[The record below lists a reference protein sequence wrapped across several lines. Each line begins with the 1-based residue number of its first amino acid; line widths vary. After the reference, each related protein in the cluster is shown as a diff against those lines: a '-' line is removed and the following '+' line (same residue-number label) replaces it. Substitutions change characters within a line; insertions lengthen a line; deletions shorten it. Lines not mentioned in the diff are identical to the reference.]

1 MADTVNTRPQPQRRL
16 GGGPVGLRL
25 AEIAAVVLAVLV
37 IGWLAVTAAY
47 RLQDAAFFAAL
58 MACGTVTSLGQR
70 WLGEPSRRSGAAW
83 VDLQSVWILATV
95 LLLPP
100 VYGVL
105 APLVLEPSAARG
117 TRGRWSQITDVASFV
132 LAVAG
137 AGAVAH
143 LIAPDGVPLT
153 AAVAGVEPLR
163 LGVAAA
169 AAAVTFT
176 AINAAMIAESVH
188 REAGG
193 RRLDALGGPSGVAVE
208 LGTQCTGALVA
219 AAWAHGWAYGLL
231 TLPPL
236 VLLQRSLQHT
246 ELLQAART
254 DAKTGLANS
263 SYWLRLGADQ
273 ARRGAR
279 SGTPMAVALIDLDH
293 FKRVNDRHG
302 HLIGDEALCAVS
314 RELTEVSRPGDV
326 VSRFGGEEFAVL
338 MTATTRK
345 DAPAVADRL
354 RRAVA
359 ATTFLADSSR
369 SDTLTASVGLAH
381 SDDLGWDCERL
392 LRAADTALYE
402 AKASGRNRVVLA
414 TGDAQRM
421 TA

>member
-1 MADTVNTRPQPQRRL
+1 MGQPKRGLFSRSAA
-16 GGGPVGLRL
+16 LRL
-25 AEIAAVVLAVLV
+25 AEVSSVVLAVVVIVALV
-37 IGWLAVTAAY
+37 VTAEF
-47 RLQDAAFFAAL
+47 RLDDALLFGAL

-70 WLGEPSRRSGAAW
+70 WLGAQGRRPGAAW

-100 VYGVL
+100 VYAVL
-105 APLVLEPSAARG
+105 APLALEPSAPRG
-117 TRGRWSQITDVASFV
+117 TRGRWSEVTDVASFV
-132 LAVAG
+132 LAAAAAVV
-137 AGAVAH
+137 VAH
-143 LIAPDGVPLT
+143 LIAPDAVPLT
-153 AAVAGVEPLR
+153 SAVAGVDPLR

-176 AINAAMIAESVH
+176 AINAATIAEAV
-188 REAGG
+188 RWETRG
-193 RRLDALGGPSGVAVE
+193 RRLDILGGPSGIAVE
-208 LGTQCTGALVA
+208 FGTQCTGALVA
-219 AAWAHGWAYGLL
+219 AAWAQGWAYGLV

-302 HLIGDEALCAVS
+302 HLVGDEALCAVS
-314 RELTEVSRPGDV
+314 RELTDVSRPGDV

-338 MTATTRK
+338 MTDTTRQ

-359 ATTFLADSSR
+359 ATTFLADSS
-369 SDTLTASVGLAH
+369 SGEPLTASVGLAH

-414 TGDAQRM
+414 TGDVERM

>member
-1 MADTVNTRPQPQRRL
+1 MGQPKR
-16 GGGPVGLRL
+16 GLFSRSAALWL
-25 AEIAAVVLAVLV
+25 AEVPSVVLAVVVIVALV
-37 IGWLAVTAAY
+37 VTAEF
-47 RLQDAAFFAAL
+47 RLDDALLFGAL
-58 MACGTVTSLGQR
+58 MASGTATSLGQR
-70 WLGEPSRRSGAAW
+70 WLGAQGRRPGAAW

-100 VYGVL
+100 VYAVL
-105 APLVLEPSAARG
+105 APLALEPSAPRG
-117 TRGRWSQITDVASFV
+117 TRGRWSEVTDVASFV
-132 LAVAG
+132 LAAAAAAV
-137 AGAVAH
+137 VAH
-143 LIAPDGVPLT
+143 LIAPDAVPLT
-153 AAVAGVEPLR
+153 SAVAGVDPLR

-176 AINAAMIAESVH
+176 AINAATIAEAV
-188 REAGG
+188 RWETRG
-193 RRLDALGGPSGVAVE
+193 RRLDILGGPSGIAVE
-208 LGTQCTGALVA
+208 FGTQCTGALVA
-219 AAWAHGWAYGLL
+219 AAWAQGWAYGLV

-302 HLIGDEALCAVS
+302 HLVGDEALCAVS
-314 RELTEVSRPGDV
+314 RELTDVSRPGDV

-338 MTATTRK
+338 MTDTTRQ

-359 ATTFLADSSR
+359 ATTFLADSS
-369 SDTLTASVGLAH
+369 SGEPLTASVGLAH

-414 TGDAQRM
+414 TGDVERM

>member
-1 MADTVNTRPQPQRRL
+1 MGQPKRGLFSRSAA
-16 GGGPVGLRL
+16 LRL
-25 AEIAAVVLAVLV
+25 AEVSSVVLAVVVIVALV
-37 IGWLAVTAAY
+37 VTAEF
-47 RLQDAAFFAAL
+47 RLDDALLFGAL

-70 WLGEPSRRSGAAW
+70 WLGAQGRRPGAAW

-100 VYGVL
+100 VYAVL
-105 APLVLEPSAARG
+105 APLALEPSASRG
-117 TRGRWSQITDVASFV
+117 TRGRWSEVTDVASFV
-132 LAVAG
+132 LAAAAAVV
-137 AGAVAH
+137 VAH
-143 LIAPDGVPLT
+143 LIAPDAVPLT
-153 AAVAGVEPLR
+153 SAVAGVDPLR

-176 AINAAMIAESVH
+176 AINAATIAEAV
-188 REAGG
+188 RWETRG
-193 RRLDALGGPSGVAVE
+193 RRLDILGGPSGIAVE
-208 LGTQCTGALVA
+208 FGTQCTGALVA
-219 AAWAHGWAYGLL
+219 AAWAQGWAYGLV

-236 VLLQRSLQHT
+236 VLLQRSLRHT

-302 HLIGDEALCAVS
+302 HLVGDEALCAVS
-314 RELTEVSRPGDV
+314 RELTDVSRPGDV

-338 MTATTRK
+338 MTDTTRQ

-359 ATTFLADSSR
+359 ATTFLADSS
-369 SDTLTASVGLAH
+369 SGEPLTASVGLAH

-414 TGDAQRM
+414 TGDVERM